1 MTVVNDE
8 LTKAFNEL
16 FLASF
21 KRTLQPARLGAIQTP
36 PDTYK
41 VDVPGRPGY
50 VYISKGD
57 NGELGE
63 GIAKDAVGVDTTAT
77 FQRIGVRREG
87 KELVIREAE
96 FLTGSVSGAVNLGDL
111 LDVEL
116 TGLTDGSFIIYDALN
131 DIWIPYNPGDE
142 GPLVLHALS
151 DTAFHSGQLADGQF
165 LNALLRDG
173 SRSLTGNLSVAAG
186 ITIDGIDIDA
196 HAANPNAHHDEA
208 TSGNVAIGVTGQAI
222 SLVLPASSGLEL
234 VGGVRINLAA
244 DSGLVIDSSGLYLDE
259 AIAGAGLS
267 MSGTRVLSLN
277 LGEGLEFTGDDV
289 RVDEDNAFIWTNTHQ
304 FNADPQI
311 NSDLNFMGVAR
322 SVFATNTLTLRPTGN
337 LVLNPTVDLRL
348 DPSGLVLLPDS
359 QEVKTDVHND
369 FVAGITGYRHWDLGG
384 NHRML
389 AINKIKADE
398 LHVRVFSADE
408 QRVSRGAQFWARSF
422 GIVETTFD
430 VPADEANVDV
440 WFEEA
445 PDLADFALF
454 LANNWI
460 QFRTIDQTSGLITQ
474 TVWFQVVGVD
484 PTDDWITREDEV
496 DAVGGEPAHV
506 SRQQWRLKRKSG
518 GFTGERIKKGSV
530 GVDFGQPFTA
540 TTPLPGQGVVHLSA
554 LTEDGGPFIQIQTF
568 ESVSSD
574 FPVFK
579 NRVRMGNLSGTLDYS
594 GNIFGLAGGNDISIA
609 PSTGNF
615 SGFALDQ
622 VNGLRIFNANIDIL
636 VGTARVISLDKELG
650 LRLLTDTAYEDN
662 ESRAITWW
670 SDLESGG
677 VRVSFWPFEETAGV
691 QELYIYNKHE
701 GAGDWAKTSVIA
713 QSVDSQNMALL
724 EISSEEDGH
733 IYFATPN
740 VVTGGSLGVFDMGLA
755 YGFDV
760 GELNPFW
767 GPRSAPLNPRLLP
780 QARLHVRDTPGSYYT
795 GKDGILIEAT
805 STIDSVI
812 RWWLSTPNVY
822 YTAGIDNSD
831 GDKFKISLG
840 QTLGTNDIFI
850 FDPTTG
856 ATSIPGFDYD
866 TSPPPVA
873 VTGGDGIDIVGSTV
887 SVDATVVR
895 TTTAIFAGNGLTGGG
910 GLTGDVTLDVGAG
923 DGITVTANQVAL
935 ASSVAGTGLSFS
947 LGVLSLSTALGGLG
961 LTYSAG
967 VLNIDPTLA
976 GAGLDYASGVMSLS
990 PSVAG
995 MGLDYTSGV
1004 LSLNPAIGGI
1014 GLIYTTSTGVL
1025 KIDPTLAG
1033 TGLEY
1038 DVDKIIVDPG
1048 IAGAG
1053 LLYTSGILSVEV
1065 AASGGLQILTD
1076 VLSIKHGNS
1085 GASGL
1090 WTDVTGTWIHRRG
1103 NLGINSGISLTEAD
1117 GIYIYEGL
1125 AGAGLTW
1132 GVLTERILAV
1142 GAGAG
1147 ISVGADS
1154 VAIAL
1159 GANSGLS
1166 TTSGLVIAS
1175 SFAGAGL
1182 ALTAGVLSV
1191 NVASGIAISGDDV
1204 ILASTVAGTGLAY
1217 LAGVLSVNVS
1227 DGLTTSA
1234 DNIILAPSSAGAGL
1248 DYSSGVLSVNAA
1260 TGLVISGDNVILA
1273 PSAAGAG
1280 IAYASGVL
1288 NIGATDA
1295 SINVAVNSISV
1306 NRAFDYTWTGDHV
1319 YSSPG
1324 SLQIDVVTQ
1333 FNNNI
1338 NFMGPART
1346 ITSASDLIL
1355 QPTGNL
1361 LLSQSGDF
1369 RTPAHSDLVTGIT
1382 GIRFFERSTDY
1393 WQLTMGALKI
1403 DELYARVFVAD
1414 EVRID
1419 RGEEYWSKSYGI
1431 VETEFTLPADEGEI
1445 DVWFEEAPAL
1455 ASAALFSL
1463 GDWLLFRTIDLGTGI
1478 TISRIW
1484 FQVVNGGGL
1493 NGWVARED
1501 ASDGPPSH
1509 VPRQQWRIHRQD
1521 GGTTGQTVNKGSLAL
1536 DAGSVGQG
1544 WIHLSALSQDG
1555 GPFLQIGDMTSIV
1568 SDVPVFTNRVRMG
1581 NLSGVAGIS
1590 GTFWGFAAGDNLA
1603 LTPASGFSGLTV
1615 GKGVGSP
1622 GNTYDGLNL
1631 YNVELELYSGGQATV
1646 ALNKDWGLLLSHSTA
1661 VLESSRSITWVTNP
1675 ASPDV
1680 SSQPYSRISTVTSVD
1695 VTNLNFYSQHE
1706 GGDPSITF
1714 RAYSSSPDQGQV
1726 TLDYEKFNV
1735 NMGSFGSKGFLK
1747 IQSEKMVFAG
1757 DREITALSTFHVYEF
1772 TSFTSTQAGITIEQ
1786 AGAGDSVLH
1795 WLLGSTYFS
1804 MGIDNSASGNP
1815 LRISA
1820 GADLSITPLLTL
1832 DNSGNLSLA
1841 GTLAAGDTT
1850 VTGFVSLTT
1859 ILSTPVIKAIDN
1871 NGVQIQDN
1879 GGNVGL
1885 TVVDEGR
1892 VVVVASSTYVE
1903 PYVGFDAQNNRA
1915 LFVRQSTATSAST
1928 PIAMIVMSNNQ
1939 TGTASGNIASLN
1951 FMNEA
1956 IATTDRRAGQFLV
1969 RTDGALNSTEY
1980 LFRVWSG
1987 GAVVE
1992 SMTLKSSGFVG
2003 FLNVSPSYPMDVRI
2017 PSSLSQFHLSH
2028 SSADTGLYLT
2038 VVSSTNAFLGLSA
2051 YNGSA
2056 NVAKATSSAQI
2067 QFLTGDVIF
2076 YGSTGL
2082 TAGSTFTPTERAR
2095 VTSAGIVQASA
2106 GLKPTSSSDAITF
2119 FDEGTWAL
2127 TFTASGSNPSA
2138 TFSSAD
2144 RNFTRINNKVT
2155 FQVYMATNSYSGGSG
2170 TIRISL
2176 PIAGYST
2183 GPQIVTVRW
2192 KSSLGTFSGTAVIPA
2207 STAYL
2212 SEINFS
2218 GYSSLQASDIT
2229 QAVNEI
2235 WISGSYY
2242 V

>member
-173 SRSLTGNLSVAAG
+173 SRSLTGNLSVSAG
-186 ITIDGIDIDA
+186 VTIDGIDIDA

-234 VGGVRINLAA
+234 VGGVRINLAV

-259 AIAGAGLS
+259 NIAGAGLS

-322 SVFATNTLTLRPTGN
+322 SIFATNTLTLRPTGN

-422 GIVETTFD
+422 GIVETSFD
-430 VPADEANVDV
+430 VPADEVNVDV

-445 PDLADFALF
+445 PDLEDFALF

-554 LTEDGGPFIQIQTF
+554 LTEDGGPFIQVQTF

-594 GNIFGLAGGNDISIA
+594 GNIFGMAGGNDISIV

-622 VNGLRIFNANIDIL
+622 TNGLRLFNTDIAIFEAATHA
-636 VGTARVISLDKELG
+636 VVLDRTHG
-650 LRLLTDTAYEDN
+650 LRLRQDANFGDTVFSSIRWDADIDSPTTTYSQIASILHGLDGDILFLESHSDGAASAVILLDAVSGSDSSFIRLDSEQGISMFAPSVSIAFGSLVGQIQGDDVNGILLSSPGTSINLQLDPLISVDGTFYPIQDIEFDLGTASLRWRALYVDELHAGTISGEALSGSEWQSPGNMIIDANSATDTQLSITNQGTGRADVSIDRDLTVGQNIIVGGLVDGYSISAIGAN
-662 ESRAITWW
+662 YVHQSRLII
-670 SDLESGG
+670 
-677 VRVSFWPFEETAGV
+677 AG
-691 QELYIYNKHE
+691 
-701 GAGDWAKTSVIA
+701 S
-713 QSVDSQNMALL
+713 
-724 EISSEEDGH
+724 
-733 IYFATPN
+733 
-740 VVTGGSLGVFDMGLA
+740 GLA
-755 YGFDV
+755 GTAD
-760 GELNPFW
+760 
-767 GPRSAPLNPRLLP
+767 
-780 QARLHVRDTPGSYYT
+780 
-795 GKDGILIEAT
+795 
-805 STIDSVI
+805 
-812 RWWLSTPNVY
+812 LS
-822 YTAGIDNSD
+822 S
-831 GDKFKISLG
+831 
-840 QTLGTNDIFI
+840 
-850 FDPTTG
+850 
-856 ATSIPGFDYD
+856 
-866 TSPPPVA
+866 
-873 VTGGDGIDIVGSTV
+873 
-887 SVDATVVR
+887 
-895 TTTAIFAGNGLTGGG
+895 
-910 GLTGDVTLDVGAG
+910 DVTLSVNVGAG
-923 DGITVTANQVAL
+923 LVISSDAVALASTVAGAGLALASGVLSVNVASGIAISGDNVIL
-935 ASSVAGTGLSFS
+935 ASSVAGIGL
-947 LGVLSLSTALGGLG
+947 V
-961 LTYSAG
+961 
-967 VLNIDPTLA
+967 
-976 GAGLDYASGVMSLS
+976 
-990 PSVAG
+990 
-995 MGLDYTSGV
+995 YTSGV

-1590 GTFWGFAAGDNLA
+1590 GTFWGFAAGDNLG

-1706 GGDPSITF
+1706 GGDASITF
-1714 RAYSSSPDQGQV
+1714 RAYSSSLDQGQV

-1747 IQSEKMVFAG
+1747 IQSEKMIFAG

-1815 LRISA
+1815 LCISA
-1820 GADLSITPLLTL
+1820 SADLGTTPIFTL
-1832 DNSGNLSLA
+1832 NSAGNLSLA
-1841 GTLAAGDTT
+1841 GTLTAGDTT

-1859 ILSTPVIKAIDN
+1859 ILFTPVIKAINN

-1879 GGNVGL
+1879 AGNVGL

-1956 IATTDRRAGQFLV
+1956 IATTDKRAGQFLV
-1969 RTDGALNSTEY
+1969 RTDGAFNSTEY